1 MDQNWDKP
9 DNQGNDP
16 DKWAIPEPKKK
27 RGGFFRSS
35 FGSALLGGALVA
47 IVGAVL
53 LLTGAVKSSGGDTT
67 TIEQTAAAPIAATSS
82 EEGAG
87 SNGGNTVDQI
97 YKADGNGVAFIES
110 SIPAEESSEAFNP
123 FGESESQGGG
133 TATGSGIVLDSQGHI
148 LTNNHVIEGADKIEV
163 KLGESDKE
171 YTAEVVGTDPASD
184 LALLKVSAPSSELT
198 PLTLGDSSK
207 MEVGDPVVAIGNPF
221 GLDRTV
227 TSGIVSAL
235 QRQIQAPNGFS
246 IDNVIQTD
254 AAINPGNSGGPLI
267 NDAGEVIGI
276 NSQIETGGNGADGN
290 VGIGFAIPINTAKE
304 VISELE
310 TKGTVEHAYLGIT
323 GGTITPQLAEAV
335 NLPVKEGVLIASV
348 EPGGPAAKAGL
359 KGGSTEATIGGE
371 PVTLGGDV
379 ITEADG
385 EKITNME
392 QVIELVSQKKVGDKM
407 TIKYLRDGKEQT
419 ATVTL
424 GTRPAKVE
432 EASPQG

>member
-9 DNQGNDP
+9 DNKGNDP
-16 DKWAIPEPKKK
+16 DKWAIPEPKKEK
-27 RGGFFRSS
+27 RKGFFRSS
-35 FGSALLGGALVA
+35 FGSALMGGAVVA
-47 IVGAVL
+47 VVGAVL
-53 LLTGAVKSSGGDTT
+53 LLTGAVKSSGGGTT
-67 TIEQTAAAPIAATSS
+67 TIVQTAAAPIVSKTS
-82 EEGAG
+82 EEG
-87 SNGGNTVDQI
+87 NGGNTVDQI

-110 SIPAEESSEAFNP
+110 SIPPEESAEAFNP

-133 TATGSGIVLDSQGHI
+133 TATGSGIVLDSEGHI

-323 GGTITPQLAEAV
+323 GGTITPQLAEVV
-335 NLPVKEGVLIASV
+335 NLPTKVGVLIASV

-359 KGGSTEATIGGE
+359 KGGSTEATIDGE
-371 PVTLGGDV
+371 NVTLGGDV